1 MYSLYMNTMSVTGI
15 LREYKIFDREFWL
28 SYKTLEKLLPPDQFN
43 LIKIPL
49 MRTKQVKDEYLQG
62 INKQVYETERQLLD
76 AEWKEKSNEA
86 KEAGIKLH
94 DTLHNMFCTNL
105 AEVQTT
111 FGIDTESYHVKATEA
126 FLNTDKGIFPEF
138 RMEIPLDDDYCL
150 VGIADLIIKDG
161 NDITIIDWKSSDKI
175 SSKSRYDLSKKR
187 DKTFKYPINHLQDC
201 DLVQFQLQISMYA
214 WMLQQM
220 NPEFNIKTL
229 KIIQVKDFKVK
240 HEYIVEYLKKDVDK
254 LITWHLKN
262 TKLQI
267 EMQKCREIEY

>member
-49 MRTKQVKDEYLQG
+49 MRTKQVKDEYLQS